1 MLAAVVL
8 ADAEGIKA
16 LTMRRLAAALDVEAM
31 SLYYHLPGKEALLD
45 GVVETVVA
53 EIHDGVGRLDTTKP
67 DGDWRT
73 RLRFLAAREVM
84 LRHPWAPGLLGSRR
98 TIPAGVFA
106 YYDGIAGT
114 LVGAGF
120 SYHLAHRA
128 LHAFG
133 SLPLGFVQEI
143 FSPASAG
150 GSMEV
155 DAAEAD
161 LTAMA
166 EALPHL
172 TAMVA
177 AEIHDV
183 TDPTL
188 GWCDSQVEFEL
199 PGSVVLPGPPHGLDD
214 VPHDKALICV
224 LDMGAYDAAGYI
236 ITETDFANWIGSA
249 ADRPL
254 TWLLM
259 DRQVADDLC
268 PSAAESRQSWQT
280 DLEADAEAAAHTD
293 NLLPVARAS
302 RSGIGLHI
310 ATLRRYAK
318 AFRGEPQGT
327 RYDDLLTDAG
337 VQHIA
342 AVDLEALA
350 DDLETWIARDW
361 VAVIDLSA
369 ERQNLAGPLPPF
381 PGSGPDGDQ
390 SATDKR

>member
-1 MLAAVVL
+1 MAAKAFREPLSRERVLAAAVVL
-8 ADAEGIKA
+8 VDAEGIKA
-16 LTMRRLAAALDVEAM
+16 LTMRRLAAGLDVEAM

-53 EIHDGVGRLDTTKP
+53 EIHDAVGRLDTTKP

-73 RLRFLAAREVM
+73 RLRQRFLAAREVM

-106 YYDGIAGT
+106 YYDGIVGT

-150 GSMEV
+150 GSMEA

-177 AEIHDV
+177 TEIHDV

-188 GWCDSQVEFEL
+188 GWCDSQVEFE
-199 PGSVVLPGPPHGLDD
+199 
-214 VPHDKALICV
+214 
-224 LDMGAYDAAGYI
+224 
-236 ITETDFANWIGSA
+236 F
-249 ADRPL
+249 
-254 TWLLM
+254 
-259 DRQVADDLC
+259 
-268 PSAAESRQSWQT
+268 
-280 DLEADAEAAAHTD
+280 
-293 NLLPVARAS
+293 
-302 RSGIGLHI
+302 
-310 ATLRRYAK
+310 TL
-318 AFRGEPQGT
+318 
-327 RYDDLLTDAG
+327 DLLLDG
-337 VQHIA
+337 
-342 AVDLEALA
+342 LERL
-350 DDLETWIARDW
+350 R
-361 VAVIDLSA
+361 
-369 ERQNLAGPLPPF
+369 G
-381 PGSGPDGDQ
+381 
-390 SATDKR
+390 